1 MKIIMIRHGETAG
14 NLQKKYTGLT
24 DEPLCTAGREKLLE
38 AVKSGKY
45 DFCKEVNKV
54 FVSPMK
60 RCVQTAEIVFSGLLV
75 EPVEYVQVQE
85 LSEIDFG
92 IFEGKTYEQLKDNPE
107 YIKWLE
113 SNGQLAFPEGESREA
128 FIKRSCRG
136 FFLAVRMAAEE
147 GVTAIAFVVHGGTIM
162 AVLSSILEREYFD
175 FQVKNGN
182 GYSFELEM
190 LEKQKMSESGV
201 FEISSLTFYGGF

>member
-14 NLQKKYTGLT
+14 NLQKKYTGRT
-24 DEPLCTAGREKLLE
+24 DEPLCAAGREKLLE

-45 DFCKEVNKV
+45 DFCKDVNKV

-60 RCVQTAEIVFSGLLV
+60 RCVQTAEIVFSRISV
-75 EPVEYVQVQE
+75 KPVEYVQINE

-113 SNGQLAFPEGESREA
+113 SNGRLAFPEGESREA
-128 FIKRSCRG
+128 FIKRSCMG
-136 FFLAVRMAAEE
+136 FFSAVIMAKEE
-147 GVTAIAFVVHGGTIM
+147 SITAVAFVVHGGTIM
-162 AVLSSILEREYFD
+162 AVLSSILGKEYFD
-175 FQVKNGN
+175 FQVKNGG
-182 GYSFELEM
+182 GYCFELETQ
-190 LEKQKMSESGV
+190 EQPESGG
-201 FEISSLTFYGGF
+201 FGISSLNYYGGF